1 MGCEHVIFQDLNAD
15 VLKLITAS
23 NIEFNDLLV
32 ESVTLLAGDWGCP
45 QLLQNILQK
54 KKNDEKNKLKRKKHV
69 ELKEKI
75 TLIEEKENDK
85 FHYIL
90 SSGII

>member
-1 MGCEHVIFQDLNAD
+1 MA
-15 VLKLITAS
+15 
-23 NIEFNDLLV
+23 

-54 KKNDEKNKLKRKKHV
+54 KKNDDDDEKNKLKRKKHI

-75 TLIEEKENDK
+75 PLIEEKENNK